1 MCFFGGAGDDAV
13 GYFCGLV
20 LLVRVGWGGV
30 CKDILYIGSLAL
42 TIGLLQTV
50 GVHSIAIADNDKVVV
65 QPTAPT
71 AIYKEQ
77 GGCRG
82 FVKL

>member
-1 MCFFGGAGDDAV
+1 M
-13 GYFCGLV
+13 
-20 LLVRVGWGGV
+20 
-30 CKDILYIGSLAL
+30 CKDTVYIGSLAI

-50 GVHSIAIADNDKVVV
+50 GVHSIAIADNDQVVV

-71 AIYKEQ
+71 AIYKGQ